1 MWRERNGLALDFG
14 SVMDYFAGVPSRPA
28 VLATKYEDPRKV
40 PEELAI
46 EQQLKR
52 ADRLEDFLV

>member
-1 MWRERNGLALDFG
+1 MALDFG

>member
-14 SVMDYFAGVPSRPA
+14 SVMYYFAGVQSRPA
-28 VLATKYEDPRKV
+28 VLATKYEAPRKV